1 MKKLVEVKI
10 MACNQHLK
18 RQHGQEKMFVDSEVL
33 TMFIKWPFT
42 PLTTD
47 PFEGR
52 WKSEVVGNSS
62 LALDSILALP
72 VLLLGLV
79 LLVVAQV
86 HFLL

>member
-1 MKKLVEVKI
+1 M
-10 MACNQHLK
+10 K
-18 RQHGQEKMFVDSEVL
+18 RQHGQEKMFVDSEVP

-62 LALDSILALP
+62 LALD
-72 VLLLGLV
+72 
-79 LLVVAQV
+79 
-86 HFLL
+86 